1 MRYIKGLTKETLKLL
16 KRIYKE
22 SKYYQVRQRAHCI
35 QLSYEG
41 YKISE
46 LMKIFKV
53 SRNTI
58 YNWFNNW
65 ESCGLVG
72 LYNHPGQGRKK
83 IFNSAQQKIIKEWVK
98 ETPKNLRLV
107 QEKIKKKWG
116 VAASK
121 DTIKRV
127 IKVVQMGWYRIKRR
141 GGGGEPVPEFYT
153 RKVQELEKLKQLEKI
168 GKIEIRYVDETG
180 FCLIPYI
187 PYAWQDSKQKIEV
200 KSQKSKRLNVLGF
213 LTRQNELEVY
223 TFQCSINEGLTP
235 GVAPGACTPRS
246 DVVIACIDKFC
257 EKITKKTVLILDNS
271 SIHQNS
277 FLWDKEEEW
286 ALKGLEIF
294 FLPTY
299 SPELNIIEILWRF
312 IKYQWLEIHAYE
324 SYSALVKAVEDILI
338 NFGTKYTINFA

>member
-1 MRYIKGLTKETLKLL
+1 MRYIKGLRKDTSKLL
-16 KRIYKE
+16 KRIYKQ

-35 QLSYEG
+35 LLSYQK
-41 YKISE
+41 YQISE
-46 LMKIFKV
+46 LMEIFKV

-83 IFNSAQQKIIKEWVK
+83 IFNDRQREIIKEWVK

-107 QEKIKKKWG
+107 QEKIKKQWG
-116 VAASK
+116 VTASK

-127 IKVVQMGWYRIKRR
+127 IKFVQMGWYRIKRR
-141 GGGGEPVPEFYT
+141 VGGEPVPEFYT
-153 RKVQELEKLKQLEKI
+153 RKVQELEELKQLEKS

-180 FCLIPYI
+180 FCLIPYL
-187 PYAWQDSKQKIEV
+187 PYAWQERNQKIEV
-200 KSQKSKRLNVLGF
+200 PSRKSKRLNVLGF
-213 LTRQNELEVY
+213 LTRQNELEVH
-223 TFQCSINEGLTP
+223 TFQCSIN
-235 GVAPGACTPRS
+235 S

-257 EKITKKTVLILDNS
+257 ERITKKTILVMDNS
-271 SIHQNS
+271 SIHQTS
-277 FLWDKEEEW
+277 FLWNKEEEW

-312 IKYQWLEIHAYE
+312 IKYQWLEIDAYS
-324 SYSALVKAVEDILI
+324 SYSTLVQAVEDILI

>member
-1 MRYIKGLTKETLKLL
+1 MRYIKGLRKDTSKLL
-16 KRIYKE
+16 KRIYKQ

-35 QLSYEG
+35 LLSYQK

-46 LMKIFKV
+46 LMEIFKV

-65 ESCGLVG
+65 ESCGLIG

-83 IFNSAQQKIIKEWVK
+83 IFNDRQREIIKQWVK
-98 ETPKNLRLV
+98 ETPKNLGLV
-107 QEKIKKKWG
+107 QEKIHSQWG
-116 VAASK
+116 VTASK

-127 IKVVQMGWYRIKRR
+127 IKFVKMGWYRIKRR
-141 GGGGEPVPEFYT
+141 VGGEPVPEFYS
-153 RKVQELEKLKQLEKI
+153 RKVKELEELKQLEKS

-180 FCLIPYI
+180 FCLIPYL
-187 PYAWQDSKQKIEV
+187 PYAWQERNQKIEV
-200 KSQKSKRLNVLGF
+200 PSRKSKRLNVLGF

-223 TFQCSINEGLTP
+223 TFGCSIN
-235 GVAPGACTPRS
+235 S

-257 EKITKKTVLILDNS
+257 ERITKKTILVMDNS

-286 ALKGLEIF
+286 ASKGLEIF

-312 IKYQWLEIHAYE
+312 IKYQWLEINAYS
-324 SYSALVKAVEDILI
+324 SYFTLVQAVENILI
-338 NFGTKYTINFA
+338 SFGTKYTINFA